1 MTALLMTIILT
12 HTPSPVHSTVP
23 ELLALVHLPVIDM
36 IPVPLPFR
44 HPHLLQD
51 PALPQ
56 CPACLQCVDR
66 SQSISCLVEVVAIC
80 CLLGKSR
87 LQQKLLIGNGAVAAA
102 VPQNRG
108 NIESG
113 RSSNSY

>member
-1 MTALLMTIILT
+1 MLPRSGSSSGSGGPLPRGLTTGSNPPFHRSFDVGSPPKSMPPPPPSNHGILMTIILT

-44 HPHLLQD
+44 HPHLLHD

-66 SQSISCLVEVVAIC
+66 SQ
-80 CLLGKSR
+80 
-87 LQQKLLIGNGAVAAA
+87 
-102 VPQNRG
+102 
-108 NIESG
+108 
-113 RSSNSY
+113 